1 MRQNGV
7 GRFSLTGR
15 RLSLI
20 IHVNYTTTSQ
30 HLLRFSYNPP
40 VPEVTISIVSLRDAR
55 MTARRCVPLRATARR
70 LRPVSGRSAE
80 EWAR

>member
-1 MRQNGV
+1 MRQNGL

-15 RLSLI
+15 KFSLI

-40 VPEVTISIVSLRDAR
+40 VIEVTISIFSLRDAR
-55 MTARRCVPLRATARR
+55 MTARRCVPPRGPSAYTEAGERQVRR
-70 LRPVSGRSAE
+70 GVG
-80 EWAR
+80 